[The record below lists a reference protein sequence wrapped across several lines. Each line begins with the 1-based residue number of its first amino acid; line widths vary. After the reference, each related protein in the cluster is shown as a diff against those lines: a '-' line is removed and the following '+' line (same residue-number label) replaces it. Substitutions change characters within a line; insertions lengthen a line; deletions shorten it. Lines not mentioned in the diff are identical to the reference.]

1 MIKRSFIIVV
11 FIIVCTSLLA
21 QKRNEIN
28 FPDIQGYK
36 TLKCDF
42 HIHSVFSDGSVW
54 PTIRV
59 EEAWREGLDAIAIT
73 EHIEYL
79 PHKKDIIADHN
90 RAFEIASPA
99 GKDRD
104 IVVIH
109 GSEITLS
116 MPPGHSNALFLKNSN
131 LLDTTKYFDAF
142 MAAKA
147 QNAFIF
153 WNHPAWSRQQPDT
166 TLWWKE
172 HTELY
177 EAGLMHGIEV
187 VNEHEYSPEA
197 HKWAIEKKLTMLG
210 NSDIHN
216 PIQMD
221 YDFSMGE
228 HRPMTLVL
236 AKEKSVEGIRDALMN
251 RRTIVYHNNLLIGDN
266 AYLKELFEK
275 SIRIEKVLRNKKSI
289 HVTLYNSS
297 SVPFEIKKLKG
308 NDPNLEFF
316 RNLKIE
322 AGGYTSFTLYEKE
335 LTNNTGFNLQLEV
348 DNLLVAPAT
357 GMPYKLNI
365 QLK

>member
-1 MIKRSFIIVV
+1 MKKIFA
-11 FIIVCTSLLA
+11 LLWCLLLSGMLIA
-21 QKRNEIN
+21 QKRQEIK

-42 HIHSVFSDGSVW
+42 HIHTVFSDGNVW

-90 RAFEIASPA
+90 RGYKIAASA
-99 GKDRD
+99 SKDAD
-104 IVVIH
+104 ILVIH
-109 GSEITLS
+109 GSEITRS
-116 MPPGHSNALFLKNSN
+116 MPPGHSNALFLRNSN
-131 LLDTTKYFDAF
+131 PLDTAKYIDAF
-142 MAAKA
+142 KAAKE

-166 TLWWKE
+166 TLWFKE

-177 EAGLMHGIEV
+177 DAGLMQGIEV
-187 VNEHEYSPEA
+187 VNEYEYSPAA
-197 HKWAIEKKLTMLG
+197 HKWAMEKKLTMLG

-221 YDFSMGE
+221 YDFAAGE
-228 HRPMTLVL
+228 HRPMTLVF
-236 AKEKSVEGIRDALMN
+236 AKERSVEGIREALLN
-251 RRTIVYHNNLLIGDN
+251 RRTVVYHNNILIGD
-266 AYLKELFEK
+266 ALYLKEIFEK
-275 SIRIEKVLRNKKSI
+275 AIRVEKVERNKKTIS
-289 HVTLYNSS
+289 VTIYNNS
-297 SVPFEIKKLKG
+297 SVPFELKKIKG

-316 RNLKIE
+316 RDIVLD
-322 AGGYTSFTLYEKE
+322 AGAYTSFSIYEKE
-335 LTNNTGFNLQLEV
+335 LTQNKSFNLQLSV
-348 DNLLVAPAT
+348 QNLYIAPHT
-357 GMPYKLNI
+357 GMHSNLKI

>member
-1 MIKRSFIIVV
+1 MKRSLILFAFLFLSGII
-11 FIIVCTSLLA
+11 FA
-21 QKRNEIN
+21 QKRKEII

-36 TLKCDF
+36 ILKCDF
-42 HIHSVFSDGSVW
+42 HIHTVFSDGNVW

-73 EHIEYL
+73 DHIEYL

-90 RAFEIASPA
+90 RSFEIALPA
-99 GKDRD
+99 GENRD
-104 IVVIH
+104 ILVIH
-109 GSEITLS
+109 GSEITRS

-131 LLDTTKYFDAF
+131 LLDTAKYIDAF
-142 MAAKA
+142 KAAKA

-177 EAGLMHGIEV
+177 EAGLMQGIEV

-236 AKEKSVEGIRDALMN
+236 AKEKTIEGIREALLN
-251 RRTIVYHNNLLIGDN
+251 RRTIVYHNHLLIGDN

-275 SIRIEKVLRNKKSI
+275 SVKIEKVSRNNKSI
-289 HVTLYNSS
+289 RVTIYNSS
-297 SVPFEIKKLKG
+297 SVPFEIRKVKG

-316 RNLKIE
+316 RELKIE
-322 AGGYTSFTLYEKE
+322 AGGYTSFTVYEKE
-335 LTNNTGFNLQLEV
+335 PTKNTSFNLQLEV
-348 DNLLVAPAT
+348 QNLLVAPGK
-357 GMPYKLNI
+357 GMPYKLAI
-365 QLK
+365 QVK